1 MKHNVHLIAA
11 VRVTV
16 YNVEADTHR
25 AAADVAMAEV
35 EDFYSL
41 FDRTVGE
48 IEMEYN
54 EDILACLVD
63 EVNDEDY
70 DRSEWLWDY
79 ARTGEKLLQAAKE
92 LYQYVL
98 EGNKGDEELRLKV
111 CEIGRQAIAKAEAER
126 GE

>member
-54 EDILACLVD
+54 EDILACLVLGL
-63 EVNDEDY
+63 VSNY
-70 DRSEWLWDY
+70 FRRPRNYISMC
-79 ARTGEKLLQAAKE
+79 
-92 LYQYVL
+92 
-98 EGNKGDEELRLKV
+98 LR
-111 CEIGRQAIAKAEAER
+111 AIRAMR
-126 GE
+126 NCD